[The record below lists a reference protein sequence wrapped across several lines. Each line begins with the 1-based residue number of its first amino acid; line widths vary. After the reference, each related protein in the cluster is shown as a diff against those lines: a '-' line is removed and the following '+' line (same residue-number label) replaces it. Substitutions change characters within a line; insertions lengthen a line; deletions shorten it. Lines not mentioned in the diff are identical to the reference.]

1 MTTPIRTCHI
11 EGCTAE
17 IPGVLEKEGLC
28 LRHYLEKAFREL
40 GRATQDFQLGE
51 EVDYHAMDWLLAQ
64 VDFVVDWLAEED
76 TNLDSD
82 QRSQLL
88 ELLLGVANL
97 NEYVRHSTVVAR
109 PSR

>member
-11 EGCTAE
+11 EGCTVE
-17 IPGVLEKEGLC
+17 VPGVLEKEGLC
-28 LRHYLEKAFREL
+28 LSHYLEEAFRKL
-40 GRATQDFQLGE
+40 GTATEDSQRGQD
-51 EVDYHAMDWLLAQ
+51 VDYDAMDWLLAQ
-64 VDFVVDWLAEED
+64 VDFVVEWLAEED
-76 TNLDSD
+76 TDLDSD

-97 NEYVRHSTVVAR
+97 NEYVRHGTVVAR